1 MKAAIRF
8 RRIMQPLIA
17 VYILVSCQP
26 TQQKTMGII
35 EKPFGTAGH
44 QPVKIY
50 TLTNQQGNS
59 VCITD
64 YGAIVQSLIIKDG
77 TGTPVDVVLGYD
89 SLQGYLTD
97 NPYFGA
103 IVGRYGNRIGKSQF
117 ILDGVTC
124 LLNANDGPN
133 HLHGGLKG
141 FDKVVWE
148 ARPYIDSAGP
158 CLELHYLSPDGE
170 EGYPGAL
177 DVKVVYCLTHQ
188 NVLRITYE
196 ATTSKPTVVN
206 LTHHG
211 YFNLS
216 GNARRNILGHLLWLN
231 ADSITTVDSALIP
244 TGEIASVAGTPFDFT
259 TEKPMGERISEVFNV
274 KTGYDNNFVLR
285 GLPGEFRHAASVT
298 DPQSRIRMEVWTDQ
312 PGIQFYSGNFLDGSI
327 TGKYNTVYEQYHGF
341 CLETQHFPDSPNQ
354 PGFPSTTLRPGEVYK
369 SVTEYRFDM
378 IKP

>member
-1 MKAAIRF
+1 
-8 RRIMQPLIA
+8 
-17 VYILVSCQP
+17 
-26 TQQKTMGII
+26 MGII
-35 EKPFGTAGH
+35 EKPFGTASDK
-44 QPVKIY
+44 PVKIY
-50 TLTNQQGNS
+50 TLTNQEGNS
-59 VCITD
+59 ARITN
-64 YGAIVQSLIIKDG
+64 YGAIVQSLILKDG
-77 TGTPVDVVLGYD
+77 TGSPVDVVLGYD

-103 IVGRYGNRIGKSQF
+103 IVGRYGNRIGQSRF
-117 ILDGVTC
+117 ILDGVTW
-124 LLNANDGPN
+124 LLNNNDGPN

-141 FDKVVWE
+141 FDKVVWD
-148 ARPYIDSAGP
+148 ARPFIDSAGP

-216 GNARRNILGHLLWLN
+216 GNTRRNILAHLLWLN
-231 ADSITTVDSALIP
+231 ADSMTAVDSTLIP
-244 TGEIASVAGTPFDFT
+244 TGEIASVARTPFDFT
-259 TEKPMGERISEVFNV
+259 TEKPIGERIREVFNV

-285 GLPGEFRHAASVT
+285 GMPGEFRHAATVT
-298 DPQSRIRMEVWTDQ
+298 DPQSHIRMEVWTDQ

-327 TGKYNTVYEQYHGF
+327 TGKFNTVYEQYHGF

-354 PGFPSTTLRPGEVYK
+354 PAFPPTALRPGEIYK
-369 SVTEYRFDM
+369 SVTEYRFDV

>member
-1 MKAAIRF
+1 MTLIKSIHR
-8 RRIMQPLIA
+8 MCLPLL
-17 VYILVSCQP
+17 ILILISSCQN
-26 TQQKTMGII
+26 TQQNTMGIQQ
-35 EKPFGTAGH
+35 KPFGNADKV
-44 QPVKIY
+44 PVQLY
-50 TLTNQQGNS
+50 TLTNNDGNS
-59 VCITD
+59 VSITN
-64 YGAIVQSLIIKDG
+64 YGAIVQSLIMKDG
-77 TGTPVDVVLGYD
+77 SGTLVDVVLGYD

-103 IVGRYGNRIGKSQF
+103 IVGRYGNRIGKSRF
-117 ILDGVTC
+117 TLDGVTW

-133 HLHGGLKG
+133 HLHGGLRG

-158 CLELHYLSPDGE
+158 CLELNYFSPDGE

-177 DVKVVYCLTHQ
+177 VVKVVYCLTHQ
-188 NVLRITYE
+188 NVLRISYH
-196 ATTSKPTVVN
+196 ATTTKPTVVN

-216 GNARRNILGHLLWLN
+216 GNTRRNILDHRLWLN
-231 ADSITTVDSALIP
+231 ADSITTVDSTLIP
-244 TGEIASVAGTPFDFT
+244 TGVIASVAGTPFDFT
-259 TEKPMGERISEVFNV
+259 TEKPIGERISDVFNV

-285 GLPGEFRHAASVT
+285 GMPGEFRHAATVT
-298 DPQSRIRMEVWTDQ
+298 DPQSQIRMEVWTDQ

-327 TGKYNTVYEQYHGF
+327 TGKYNTVYNQYHGF

-354 PGFPSTTLRPGEVYK
+354 PAFPATTLLPEEVYQ
-369 SVTEYRFDM
+369 SITEYRFDV